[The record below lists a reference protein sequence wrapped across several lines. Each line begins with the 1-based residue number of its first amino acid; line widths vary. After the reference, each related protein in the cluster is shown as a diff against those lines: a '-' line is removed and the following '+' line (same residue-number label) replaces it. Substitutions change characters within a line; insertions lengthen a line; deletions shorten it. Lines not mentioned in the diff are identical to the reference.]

1 VMLIHITETEDSPRL
16 AFMEVSSAAN
26 RVFRRS
32 DLLARYNEST
42 LAAILPGIDTRTIL
56 TVTSRFKRLLGDSL
70 SVEIVATIADGT
82 ATPDALIADV
92 ENRLTRVLSGVKEGA
107 IGVYE
112 PEPTKKASRAVPKV
126 LIADTDEAIVN
137 LLRFFCA
144 REGFEVDDVRTGTDT
159 INYLEKA
166 QEEDSL
172 PQVLVLETFLP
183 GIDGFQILEKVQEE
197 FGSRIA
203 VIMISVSPSE
213 ERVSNAFKM
222 GATDFVAKPFRVP
235 EIIARIRNGLVR
247 TCAI

>member
-1 VMLIHITETEDSPRL
+1 LEI
-16 AFMEVSSAAN
+16 AA
-26 RVFRRS
+26 
-32 DLLARYNEST
+32 
-42 LAAILPGIDTRTIL
+42 
-56 TVTSRFKRLLGDSL
+56 TV
-70 SVEIVATIADGT
+70 ADGT
-82 ATPDALIADV
+82 ATPDGLVADV

-112 PEPTKKASRAVPKV
+112 PEPSQKTGRSAPKV

-159 INYLEKA
+159 ISYLERA
-166 QEEDSL
+166 QEEDAL

-197 FGSRIA
+197 FGSRIS

-247 TCAI
+247 TCAL